1 MEFNN
6 LFLMIAVAFCFG
18 LFGFAL
24 GKHTIE
30 QQAVVRGFAIHCPLD
45 GEFGWLDECE
55 EKIDIRR

>member
-1 MEFNN
+1 M
-6 LFLMIAVAFCFG
+6 LAVAFCFG

-45 GEFGWLDECE
+45 GEFGWLDECD